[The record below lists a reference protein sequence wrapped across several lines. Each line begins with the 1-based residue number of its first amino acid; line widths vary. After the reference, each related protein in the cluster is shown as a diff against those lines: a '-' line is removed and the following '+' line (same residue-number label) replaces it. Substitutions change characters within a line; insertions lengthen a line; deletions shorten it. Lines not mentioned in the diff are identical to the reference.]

1 MGAKA
6 ESKAR
11 TNRTSQTQVQEQIR
25 PTQTL
30 DMTNNSFENRP
41 FVNIPIR
48 INGKLIPTRWLLDT
62 GSQISIINTLNNQ
75 NKSKKWIELA
85 GVNATQKVPVIEIEL
100 QLYDKIY
107 KIQAASFAAPC
118 SVLGID
124 QIKEIFPEFL
134 QYKKI

>member
-1 MGAKA
+1 
-6 ESKAR
+6 
-11 TNRTSQTQVQEQIR
+11 
-25 PTQTL
+25 
-30 DMTNNSFENRP
+30 MTNNSFENRP

-48 INGKLIPTRWLLDT
+48 INGKLIPTKWLLDT

-75 NKSKKWIELA
+75 NKSKKWIEIA